1 MNLLLDTAARPV
13 IGHRGAA
20 AYAPENTLES
30 FRRALA
36 IGAEAIEFDVRRS
49 ADGEAVVIHDPTLD
63 RTTDLSG
70 LVAQRTL
77 AELQRADAGHRFSGP
92 GQSTATPFRGR
103 GIVIP
108 TLTEVIAAFPGVPLL
123 IEIKEA
129 EVQAA
134 VAATLIT
141 GGATDRAVL
150 AGSDWR
156 ALQAFREPPFHLGA
170 SQRDIARHKFGFG
183 APDPRCR
190 CYAVPDRWHGLTIPT
205 ARFCRAAHAADST
218 VHVWTVDD
226 ARSALLLWRSGV
238 QGIVTNR
245 PDVIRTARDA
255 GDILH
260 R

>member
-1 MNLLLDTAARPV
+1 MNLLLDRAARPV

-20 AYAPENTLES
+20 AYAPENTIAS
-30 FRRALA
+30 FRRALE

-63 RTTDLSG
+63 RTTDQTG
-70 LVAQRTL
+70 PVAQRTV
-77 AELQRADAGHRFSGP
+77 AELRRADAGHRFSPDRG
-92 GQSTATPFRGR
+92 TATPFRGQ
-103 GIVIP
+103 GIAIP
-108 TLTEVIAAFPGVPLL
+108 TLAEVIAAFPGVPLL

-129 EVQAA
+129 GVQAA
-134 VAATLIT
+134 VAAALIA

-170 SQRDIARHKFGFG
+170 SQRDIAQRKFGVG

-190 CYAVPDRWHGLTIPT
+190 CYAVPDSWHGLTIPT
-205 ARFCRAAHAADST
+205 ARFCRAAHRAEST

-226 ARSALLLWRSGV
+226 ARTALLLWRNGV

-245 PDVIRTARDA
+245 PDAIRTARDA
-255 GDILH
+255 GDILTC
-260 R
+260 

>member
-1 MNLLLDTAARPV
+1 MNLLLDRAARPV
-13 IGHRGAA
+13 IGHRGAS
-20 AYAPENTLES
+20 AYAPENTIES
-30 FRRALA
+30 FRRALS

-63 RTTDLSG
+63 RTTDQSG
-70 LVAQRTL
+70 PVAGRTV
-77 AELQRADAGHRFSGP
+77 AELRCADAGHRFSPDSG
-92 GQSTATPFRGR
+92 TVTPFRGC
-103 GIVIP
+103 GITIP
-108 TLTEVIAAFPGVPLL
+108 TLAEVIAAFPGVPLL
-123 IEIKEA
+123 IEIKEIA
-129 EVQAA
+129 AQEA
-134 VAATLIT
+134 VAATLIA

-156 ALQAFREPPFHLGA
+156 ALRAFREPPFHLGA
-170 SQRDIARHKFGFG
+170 SGRDISRRKFGLG

-190 CYAVPDRWHGLTIPT
+190 SYAVPDSWHGLTIPT

-226 ARSALLLWRSGV
+226 ARSALLFWRNGV

-245 PDVIRTARDA
+245 PDVVRTARDA
-255 GDILH
+255 GDILG

>member
-1 MNLLLDTAARPV
+1 MNLLLDRAARPV

-20 AYAPENTLES
+20 AYAPENTIES
-30 FRRALA
+30 FRHALA

-63 RTTDLSG
+63 RTTDQTG
-70 LVAQRTL
+70 PVVERTVI
-77 AELQRADAGHRFSGP
+77 ELRRADAGHRFSPDSG
-92 GQSTATPFRGR
+92 STTPFRGR
-103 GIVIP
+103 GIMIP
-108 TLTEVIAAFPGVPLL
+108 TLAEVLAALPGVPLL
-123 IEIKEA
+123 IEIKEI

-134 VAATLIT
+134 VAAALVA
-141 GGATDRAVL
+141 GAATERAVL

-170 SQRDIARHKFGFG
+170 SQRDISRRKFGLG
-183 APDPRCR
+183 TPDPRCR
-190 CYAVPDRWHGLTIPT
+190 CYAVPDSWHGITVPS

-226 ARSALLLWRSGV
+226 ARSALLLWRNGV

-245 PDVIRTARDA
+245 PDVLRTARDA
-255 GDILH
+255 GNVLVG
-260 R
+260 